1 MVTAT
6 LYDQISTLC
15 RDADFRLPV
24 NIPKILS
31 PSDTRL
37 YGPQHWTTQ
46 RELLLETLS
55 SADACLQESR
65 RLASP
70 GQEGPAS
77 ANRAPKAAP
86 DGTRSVPSLVSSG
99 SIPAWASASTAALR
113 SASSTVTSN
122 GPSPSLSSARRTGPS
137 PLGERRS
144 MVKPRISKVTRFA
157 ARPAL
162 SSLRPGSALNRVE
175 YSPTASSR
183 SCTATATPVTALA
196 PLRCSPTPSTERR
209 SWSGSSHW
217 MKNGH
222 RRRQG
227 TSTGTSRRQV
237 SALPSGLS
245 RLISKGPTISS
256 PASRM
261 PAASASISSVLVP
274 PAELTPG
281 WTGGRAAPRP

>member
-46 RELLLETLS
+46 RELLFETLS
-55 SADACLQESR
+55 SADVCLQESR

-99 SIPAWASASTAALR
+99 SIPAWANASTATSG
-113 SASSTVTSN
+113 SATSTVTSN
-122 GPSPSLSSARRTGPS
+122 GPSPSLSSACPTGPS
-137 PLGERRS
+137 PLGARRS
-144 MVKPRISKVTRFA
+144 MVKPRTLKVACSA

-162 SSLRPGSALNRVE
+162 SPLSPGSASNR
-175 YSPTASSR
+175 
-183 SCTATATPVTALA
+183 
-196 PLRCSPTPSTERR
+196 
-209 SWSGSSHW
+209 
-217 MKNGH
+217 
-222 RRRQG
+222 
-227 TSTGTSRRQV
+227 
-237 SALPSGLS
+237 
-245 RLISKGPTISS
+245 
-256 PASRM
+256 
-261 PAASASISSVLVP
+261 
-274 PAELTPG
+274 
-281 WTGGRAAPRP
+281 